1 MNSEKLIKYNSS
13 NIFLE
18 KQYVFN
24 ELKLSKELIRNFHEK
39 LKYYKV
45 IDNISQINEG
55 KYIRWI
61 KINTHKLTNGAL
73 VCDVEITDEDILIN
87 CKTINNNF
95 ITVSYNKNILF
106 EKISDDEL
114 LLISVVDNFNK

>member
-1 MNSEKLIKYNSS
+1 MNLEKLEKYSSS

-24 ELKLSKELIRNFHEK
+24 ELKLSKELITDFHEK
-39 LKYYKV
+39 LQYYKV
-45 IDNISQINEG
+45 IDNISEINEG

-61 KINTHKLTNGAL
+61 KIHTNKLTNGAL
-73 VCDVEITDEDILIN
+73 VCDIEITDEDILIY
-87 CKTINNNF
+87 CKTISNKF
-95 ITVSYNKNILF
+95 ITISYNKNILF

-114 LLISVVDNFNK
+114 LLINVVDNFTK